1 MDLIR
6 QQLEFEAQQVQSVME
21 ERFGTNDE
29 MIQRTQ
35 VSLWTSQSTVYWT
48 SALITVCVCLLQ
60 MRAARLEQL
69 EKELQ
74 EARGSQDSQLQVRHS
89 KDSKPLI
96 LLRLCDHALMLL
108 WKKNVIEETALNIWT
123 ANRSEWTDS
132 EQANI

>member
-1 MDLIR
+1 MCVQFSLQMDLIR

-35 VSLWTSQSTVYWT
+35 VSRHMSVLQVAT
-48 SALITVCVCLLQ
+48 SALMNVRVCVGVLQ
-60 MRAARLEQL
+60 IRAARLEQL

-89 KDSKPLI
+89 KVCKYLTWYQTSDSIKRHHNVVTFDPFLFI
-96 LLRLCDHALMLL
+96 LYIFLF
-108 WKKNVIEETALNIWT
+108 
-123 ANRSEWTDS
+123 
-132 EQANI
+132 